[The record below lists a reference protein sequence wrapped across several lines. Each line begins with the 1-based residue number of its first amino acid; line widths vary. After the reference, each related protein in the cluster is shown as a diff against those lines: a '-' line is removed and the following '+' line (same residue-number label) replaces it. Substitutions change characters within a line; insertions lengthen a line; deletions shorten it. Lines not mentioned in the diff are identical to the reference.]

1 MSAPRYTLIQGDFYI
16 LYPDLPRQ
24 GPEPDGDTVTFLP
37 DQDDLV
43 RRLRRFSGTWPDRK
57 HLGTYSVRFES
68 IDALETHFAGH
79 HQQLGLAQAAR
90 DLMLQ
95 RLGFGRVEFD
105 PARPNKV
112 ASAEHHPVRGYLL
125 ANGIESNGRVLGL
138 VYAGDP
144 PPGEADGQ
152 RVFVAADRLD
162 DSVNAA
168 LVAAGLAYVEVY
180 HTMPLAL
187 IRRMR
192 ELVGSARAQGAGLW
206 PKESVTLTT
215 AVAPHAADDLD
226 DFVIFPKLYRRLV
239 SFFTETGL
247 TDLTTFDSWVRADP
261 VHRDDRALL
270 LSGEVGNLHDLYEV
284 TGCGA
289 DAAVQ
294 LRGFPEDMIFDP
306 DPAA

>member
-43 RRLRRFSGTWPDRK
+43 RRLRRLSGTAPDRK

-68 IDALETHFAGH
+68 IDALETHFAGR
-79 HQQLGLAQAAR
+79 HQQLGPAQAAR
-90 DLMLQ
+90 DLML
-95 RLGFGRVEFD
+95 RELGFGRVEFD

-138 VYAGDP
+138 VYPGDP
-144 PPGEADGQ
+144 PPDETDGQ
-152 RVFVAADRLD
+152 RVFVAAERLD
-162 DSVNAA
+162 GSVNTT
-168 LVAAGLAYVEVY
+168 LVTAGLAYVEVY

-187 IRRMR
+187 IRRLR
-192 ELVGSARAQGAGLW
+192 ERVAVARAQGVGLW
-206 PKESVTLTT
+206 PTESVTLTA
-215 AVAPHAADDLD
+215 AVTPHAAGDLD
-226 DFVIFPKLYRRLV
+226 DLVIFPKLYRRLV
-239 SFFTETGL
+239 TFFTETGAA
-247 TDLTTFDSWVRADP
+247 DLTTFDAWVRADP

-270 LSGEVGNLHDLYEV
+270 PSGEVGNLHDLYQV
-284 TGCGA
+284 TGTGA

-294 LRGFPEDMIFDP
+294 LRHLPEDLLFDP
-306 DPAA
+306 DPVA